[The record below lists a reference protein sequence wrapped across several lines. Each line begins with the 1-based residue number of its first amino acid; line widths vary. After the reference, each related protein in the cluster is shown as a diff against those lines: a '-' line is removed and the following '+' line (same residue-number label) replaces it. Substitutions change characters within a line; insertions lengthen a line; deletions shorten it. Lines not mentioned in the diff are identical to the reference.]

1 MRCFF
6 RNSWWVAW
14 MSFLMGLNGTV
25 HPNRSFTHPHVVP
38 NICDIFSME
47 HKILFYFSMFLFG
60 FALFLVFFRLVFVL
74 FWTSLTS
81 IVIWDIIFCFVLAVT
96 NIDKI
101 TNSTYKQNF
110 ILFLMFL
117 FGFGLFLVCFCLV
130 LDLINLHCKDKFR
143 HYSAFVVFVFHAGLE
158 WHGSLQGCLE

>member
-1 MRCFF
+1 
-6 RNSWWVAW
+6 

-81 IVIWDIIFCFVLAVT
+81 IVIWDIIFCFVLFWLL
-96 NIDKI
+96 
-101 TNSTYKQNF
+101 Q
-110 ILFLMFL
+110 ILTKSPIQHINRILFYFLMFL

-130 LDLINLHCKDKFR
+130 FDLINLHCKDKFR

-158 WHGSLQGCLE
+158 WHGSLQGSLE